1 MIITWPRM
9 QNVLLGISAFLM
21 LTLLWS
27 DMCFAI
33 DASGARYSFRYSE
46 YLPFIILTFVCT
58 ALLVAAICYRKQ
70 YILQIRV
77 AVIAM
82 LAQAGF
88 QVWLAVMFF
97 SLKGAYT
104 FTISAL
110 MPLVCIILE
119 VLAVRYSW
127 REASDAMA
135 SDFRKK
141 IRRKSK

>member
-21 LTLLWS
+21 LSLLWS

-33 DASGARYSFRYSE
+33 DADGARYSFRYTE
-46 YLPFIILTFVCT
+46 YLPFIILTFVCF
-58 ALLVAAICYRKQ
+58 ALLVASICYRKQ

-82 LAQAGF
+82 LAQAGY

-97 SLKGAYT
+97 SLKGTYT

-110 MPLVCIILE
+110 MPLVCVILE

-127 REASDAMA
+127 REASDALA

-141 IRRKSK
+141 IRRKAK

>member
-21 LTLLWS
+21 LSLLWS

-33 DASGARYSFRYSE
+33 DADGARYSFRYTE
-46 YLPFIILTFVCT
+46 YLPFIILTFVCF
-58 ALLVAAICYRKQ
+58 ALLVASICYRKQ

-82 LAQAGF
+82 LAQAGY

-97 SLKGAYT
+97 SLKGTYT

-127 REASDAMA
+127 REASDALA

-141 IRRKSK
+141 IRRKAK